1 MIFISGIEGH
11 QLIFNPNFA
20 IELAKIWQMLKFRVF
35 TKILRLTQR
44 LIDGF
49 L

>member
-1 MIFISGIEGH
+1 MIDFNKY
-11 QLIFNPNFA
+11 LKRNDLLNPNFVL
-20 IELAKIWQMLKFRVF
+20 ELAKIWQMLKFRVF
-35 TKILRLTQR
+35 TKILRLINR